1 MKEITK
7 DMTMFWLGST
17 QGYESNQETESN
29 AYDVVWELLSGGGSL
44 EQYQE
49 DVIETWEEMKKITT
63 NKGEIKMENNTLKQA
78 QADIEAMDMLKDG
91 LIEETNNDTT
101 RDIAIRCTD
110 RLVKGGIIK
119 DCTDT
124 NDDTEFR
131 VQDIIHEEINKA
143 LRGV

>member
-1 MKEITK
+1 MWTI
-7 DMTMFWLGST
+7 
-17 QGYESNQETESN
+17 
-29 AYDVVWELLSGGGSL
+29 
-44 EQYQE
+44 
-49 DVIETWEEMKKITT
+49 

-131 VQDIIHEEINKA
+131 VQDIIHEEINKM
-143 LRGV
+143 LTCPTCDQYPYSDTDDMCPVCGQSIKEK